1 MEPSFSRELW
11 ESAQDIWQGYH
22 THPFVRGLGDGTLPL
37 DKFRYFMIQDYL
49 YLFEYAK
56 LFALGVA
63 KSRDRQRMQMF
74 AGMVYSTL
82 NGEMGIHRSYMR
94 RLGITEEELSA
105 TPAALANVS
114 YTNYMLSVGYAGD
127 DLDILVAVLAC
138 AWSYQEIAQELVR
151 QNPQAAEHPLY
162 GEWVQGYTSP
172 EYGRTVEENIAGVDA
187 LAEGIS
193 PERKAYLREVFRCCS
208 RYEAGFWDMAY
219 EQAL

>member
-1 MEPSFSRELW
+1 MVKRFSQELR
-11 ESAQDIWQGYH
+11 ESAREIWAGYH
-22 THPFVRGLGDGTLPL
+22 THPFVRGLGDGTLDL
-37 DKFRYFMIQDYL
+37 EKFRYFMIQDYL

-63 KSRDRQRMQMF
+63 KSRSRERMQMF
-74 AGMVYSTL
+74 AGMAYSTL
-82 NGEMGIHRSYMR
+82 NGEMGIHRSYMK
-94 RLGITEEELSA
+94 RLEITEEELDA

-114 YTNYMLSVGYAGD
+114 YTNYMLAVGYAGD

-151 QNPQAAEHPLY
+151 QNPEAPSHPLY
-162 GEWVQGYTSP
+162 GEWVQGYISE
-172 EYGRTVEENIAGVDA
+172 EYGKTVEENIAGVDA

-193 PERKAYLREVFRCCS
+193 PERKAYLTEVFRNCS

-219 EQAL
+219 EHLV

>member
-1 MEPSFSRELW
+1 MEKTFSEELW
-11 ESAQDIWQGYH
+11 ESARDIWSGYH
-22 THPFVRGLGDGTLPL
+22 QHPFVQGLGDGSLEL
-37 DKFRYFMIQDYL
+37 EKFRFFMIQDYL

-74 AGMVYSTL
+74 AGMVHSTL
-82 NGEMGIHRSYMR
+82 GGEMGIHRSYMK
-94 RLGITEEELSA
+94 RLGITEAEIDA

-138 AWSYQEIAQELVR
+138 AWSYQEIARELVR

-162 GEWVQGYTSP
+162 GEWVQGYVS
-172 EYGRTVEENIAGVDA
+172 EAYGQTVQENIDGVNA
-187 LAEGIS
+187 LAEGLS
-193 PERKAYLREVFRCCS
+193 PERKAYLTEVFRNCS

-219 EQAL
+219 EQVL